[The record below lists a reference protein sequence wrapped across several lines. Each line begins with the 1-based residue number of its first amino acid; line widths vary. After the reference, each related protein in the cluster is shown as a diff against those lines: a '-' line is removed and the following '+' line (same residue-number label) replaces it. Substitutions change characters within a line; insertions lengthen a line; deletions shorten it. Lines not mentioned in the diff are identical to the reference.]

1 MSHVSG
7 YESHTATATWQLRA
21 YYKALDSDATNPWLL
36 VALSAKS
43 ANLQTGSDRQGI
55 IHCQW

>member
-1 MSHVSG
+1 MCPAMKVVLPIIGSCARITRH
-7 YESHTATATWQLRA
+7 
-21 YYKALDSDATNPWLL
+21 LDSDATNPWLL

-55 IHCQW
+55 IHCLW